1 MFGTVEEMET
11 NIFSFLMNFFNIIV
25 DLGVKLWHFLT
36 TPFAELFA
44 ELPEWIGDILGT
56 LFNDLIGEYTIIDA
70 FVVFVIAFLLI
81 KLYHMIFG

>member
-11 NIFSFLMNFFNIIV
+11 NIFTFLINLLDIILE
-25 DLGVKLWHFLT
+25 LGNKLWHFLT

-44 ELPEWIGDILGT
+44 ELPEWIGNLLGT

-81 KLYHMIFG
+81 KLYHMVFG